1 MNELIKL
8 NQQNLNGELV
18 DTVNAREL
26 YSFLEVGR
34 DFSSWIKERIEK
46 YDFIENQDFIVL
58 AKTGEKKIE
67 YFISIDMAKELSM
80 VERNE
85 KGKQAR
91 KYFIECEKTL
101 NQPMMLDTRIRAV
114 EAYLHELKAHEETKV
129 TLTHKKELAKLEN
142 AKSIYGAS
150 INQVKLKTG
159 KNYNWYNLQRW
170 CDENNILV
178 EKAYPNGYGS
188 ISVAIYPTQAWLD
201 IYNIDLNLI
210 FKD

>member
-58 AKTGEKKIE
+58 PKTGEKKIE

-91 KYFIECEKTL
+91 KYFIE
-101 NQPMMLDTRIRAV
+101 
-114 EAYLHELKAHEETKV
+114 
-129 TLTHKKELAKLEN
+129 LAKLEN
-142 AKSIYGAS
+142 AKSILHKHG
-150 INQVKLKTG
+150 
-159 KNYNWYNLQRW
+159 
-170 CDENNILV
+170 
-178 EKAYPNGYGS
+178 
-188 ISVAIYPTQAWLD
+188 
-201 IYNIDLNLI
+201 
-210 FKD
+210 